1 MVENKISLIVTSF
14 NASGYLSSLE
24 RFFDKSSA
32 LFQEIIVVDDCSTDN
47 TYFQLQKLQ
56 KRYKI
61 RLIQTESNTGRP
73 SIPRNIGIKEA
84 SSELIMFL
92 DVDDFIPREYI
103 KNIIKQKNP
112 EYIYSGTKVPIN
124 IHEYKDDYKINFNM
138 SRLLSYQQ
146 IETKNF
152 ICFSGVCMPSKIAKK
167 YKFLNEP
174 LEDFLYWRKILKE
187 NKNLKICKYLDVPIG
202 YNSDIS
208 LSPNKAKQLKRI
220 SNHLRGISLLRYF
233 LNTLL
238 LRIYETILFLKYKNF
253 LKNNN

>member
-1 MVENKISLIVTSF
+1 
-14 NASGYLSSLE
+14 
-24 RFFDKSSA
+24 
-32 LFQEIIVVDDCSTDN
+32 
-47 TYFQLQKLQ
+47 
-56 KRYKI
+56 
-61 RLIQTESNTGRP
+61 
-73 SIPRNIGIKEA
+73 
-84 SSELIMFL
+84 
-92 DVDDFIPREYI
+92 
-103 KNIIKQKNP
+103 
-112 EYIYSGTKVPIN
+112 
-124 IHEYKDDYKINFNM
+124 
-138 SRLLSYQQ
+138 
-146 IETKNF
+146 
-152 ICFSGVCMPSKIAKK
+152 MPSKIAKK

-238 LRIYETILFLKYKNF
+238 LRIYETILFLKYKF